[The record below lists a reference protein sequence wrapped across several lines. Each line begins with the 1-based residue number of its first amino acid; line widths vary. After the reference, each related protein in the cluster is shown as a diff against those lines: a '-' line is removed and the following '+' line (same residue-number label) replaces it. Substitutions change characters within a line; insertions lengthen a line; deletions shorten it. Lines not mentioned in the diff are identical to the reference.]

1 MAQVYVPAQMRAC
14 TNQQAVVE
22 AHGHNVRELIAD
34 LDRQFPGL
42 GERLRGADALRPG
55 LAVVINGDY
64 GSRGL
69 LQPVPEDAEVHFLPA
84 IAGG

>member
-1 MAQVYVPAQMRAC
+1 MAQVYVPAQMRSC
-14 TNQQAVVE
+14 TEGQPVVE

-34 LDRQFPGL
+34 LERRFPGL
-42 GERLRGADALRPG
+42 GGRLRGDDGLRPG
-55 LAVVINGDY
+55 LAVVIDGNY